1 MISQTPSSFI
11 SEMQVMTSTLQ
22 GVVKFK
28 KHSSGYLVQSF
39 LLLLSTPHGTPA
51 NSWFSCGSAYEWLAT
66 TTGTQGPCLP
76 YYSWW
81 PESCSLRVLSF
92 LLPFPHWSDFQPG
105 ENPMALV
112 IVLPFKF
119 APPCMPRGSSWAE
132 SGIQFGND
140 KIPADIGELIYLFIF
155 GINLPPL

>member
-1 MISQTPSSFI
+1 MP
-11 SEMQVMTSTLQ
+11 
-22 GVVKFK
+22 
-28 KHSSGYLVQSF
+28 F
-39 LLLLSTPHGTPA
+39 L
-51 NSWFSCGSAYEWLAT
+51 
-66 TTGTQGPCLP
+66 
-76 YYSWW
+76 
-81 PESCSLRVLSF
+81 
-92 LLPFPHWSDFQPG
+92 HWSDFQPS

-119 APPCMPRGSSWAE
+119 APPYMPRGSSWAE